1 MDKMIDFFKSGRNRL
16 IAVIILISIL
26 GYTGYKIFGKKNATV
41 QYQTATA
48 TKGTMVSYVTASG
61 TIAAGDTNNVTTTA
75 SGFVTKLY
83 VKIGDSVVQG
93 QKIADVALDRDGQQ
107 RLASAYASYLQAQNQ
122 INSAQTSMYSL
133 QSAMFGKWKTY
144 TDLATNST
152 YTNSDGS
159 PNISNRA
166 LSQFIIAQDD
176 WLSTQAQYINQQNVI
191 AQTQASA
198 NNALLAY
205 QAAQPSII
213 APSAGI
219 ITNLT
224 IAPAVPI
231 TVTTSNSSTNGTS
244 TTPVTVA
251 TIKLPQGN
259 TLAVVNLS
267 EVDGNKVQPGQ
278 KVTLTLDALQNLTFT
293 GHVLIVN
300 TTGSVSSGVTTY
312 PATIAF
318 DTSSDKIYTNMAVN
332 ASIITKVQ
340 DNVILVP
347 STAVTTTNGT
357 STVRVQKNGQ
367 ISTVT
372 VTTGDSNDTD
382 TAILS
387 GLNDGDTVITGT
399 TSASS
404 TITTGTSSAF
414 SSVNRGFGGAG
425 GAVIRRGN

>member
-1 MDKMIDFFKSGRNRL
+1 M
-16 IAVIILISIL
+16 
-26 GYTGYKIFGKKNATV
+26 
-41 QYQTATA
+41 
-48 TKGTMVSYVTASG
+48 
-61 TIAAGDTNNVTTTA
+61 
-75 SGFVTKLY
+75 
-83 VKIGDSVVQG
+83 
-93 QKIADVALDRDGQQ
+93 
-107 RLASAYASYLQAQNQ
+107 YA
-122 INSAQTSMYSL
+122 
-133 QSAMFGKWKTY
+133 KWKTF
-144 TDLATNST
+144 TDIATNST
-152 YTNSDGS
+152 YQNPDGS
-159 PNISNRA
+159 ANTTNRT
-166 LSQFIIAQDD
+166 LTPFTIAQDD
-176 WLSTQAQYINQQNVI
+176 WLATEANYKNQQNVI
-191 AQTQASA
+191 AQAQASA

-231 TVTTSNSSTNGTS
+231 TVTTSNSSTNGSS

-251 TIKLPQGN
+251 NIKLPQGN

-267 EVDGNKVQPGQ
+267 EIDGNKVQPGQ
-278 KVTLTLDALQNLTFT
+278 KVTLTLDALPDLTFT

-300 TTGSVSSGVTTY
+300 TTGIVSSGVTTY

-318 DTSSDKIYTNMAVN
+318 DTSSDKIYTNMTVN

-340 DNVILVP
+340 DNVILIP
-347 STAVTTTNGT
+347 SAAVTTTNGS
-357 STVRVQKNGQ
+357 STVKVQKNGQ

-387 GLNDGDTVITGT
+387 GLYAGDTVITGSNT
-399 TSASS
+399 ASS
-404 TITTGTSSAF
+404 SSTSGASSAF

-425 GAVIRRGN
+425 GAVRVGH